1 MNKPL
6 SLALLVAGVVL
17 TVMGINARNSISSSV
32 SRALT
37 GSPTNKAVWMLVGG
51 IVMGI
56 IGLVGLGVGSKKG

>member
-17 TVMGINARNSISSSV
+17 TVMGINASNSISSSV